1 MTDFSFTGTPEY
13 KRFIEEYSTAD
24 TISLRLKNF
33 ADLPF
38 DKEFA
43 IRQIECRRKA
53 KNKIPELSASW
64 LFPTGISI
72 EQCTAETIARFH
84 ATLFDGCENVVDF
97 TCGLGIDAYY
107 ISKNVGHLTTID
119 INSAV
124 AETAKYNFKNIGA
137 GNITVINGDSEGYAS
152 NIDTRISAA
161 FIDQSRRNGSGTRKY
176 NINDCEPD
184 LKKIISSISGK
195 TGFLIAKTSPMID
208 ITDTLRQFDSITDI
222 WIISLRNECKELLFK
237 FTFQNEEKSTPLIHT
252 LNFETD
258 HRTQY
263 FACKTGNDT
272 PAGTICVKE
281 PAEGDLII
289 LPNASIMKAG
299 LFKELCK
306 EYSLCQISDN
316 SHIFIATTGTQP
328 ANFPGKTYKIGR
340 IYSLS
345 KPDIKN
351 LRQTTASANIAC
363 RNFPLSP
370 EELYKRLK
378 IKTGGELYIF
388 ATTTCSGKRILLL
401 CEKIDM
407 TNT

>member
-152 NIDTRISAA
+152 NIDTINIRQNRFPDCQDIADDRYYGHLAPVRQYHRHLDNFLKERMQRTAIQIHISKRGKIHPA
-161 FIDQSRRNGSGTRKY
+161 DTY
-176 NINDCEPD
+176 
-184 LKKIISSISGK
+184 LK
-195 TGFLIAKTSPMID
+195 L
-208 ITDTLRQFDSITDI
+208 
-222 WIISLRNECKELLFK
+222 
-237 FTFQNEEKSTPLIHT
+237 
-252 LNFETD
+252 
-258 HRTQY
+258 
-263 FACKTGNDT
+263 
-272 PAGTICVKE
+272 
-281 PAEGDLII
+281 
-289 LPNASIMKAG
+289 
-299 LFKELCK
+299 
-306 EYSLCQISDN
+306 
-316 SHIFIATTGTQP
+316 
-328 ANFPGKTYKIGR
+328 
-340 IYSLS
+340 
-345 KPDIKN
+345 
-351 LRQTTASANIAC
+351 
-363 RNFPLSP
+363 
-370 EELYKRLK
+370 
-378 IKTGGELYIF
+378 
-388 ATTTCSGKRILLL
+388 
-401 CEKIDM
+401 
-407 TNT
+407 